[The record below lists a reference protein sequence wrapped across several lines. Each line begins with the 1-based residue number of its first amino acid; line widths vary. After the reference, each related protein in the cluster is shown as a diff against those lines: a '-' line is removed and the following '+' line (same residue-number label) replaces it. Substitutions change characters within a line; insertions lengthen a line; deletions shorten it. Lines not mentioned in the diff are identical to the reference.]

1 MARTRRIK
9 FTDRD
14 ALHHV
19 TSRVSG
25 RQMLLAGAG
34 VKDDMLDALERAAE
48 FSGVNVGAFALMD
61 NHFHIVVQVPFREGT
76 CPQWFRDRMISIIQ
90 SWRMRISSS
99 KMAKRLAILDISLMD
114 CTQTVTITGMLLR
127 I

>member
-34 VKDDMLDALERAAE
+34 VKEDMLDALGRAAE
-48 FSGVNVGAFALMD
+48 FSGVNVGAFALLD
-61 NHFHIVVQVPFREGT
+61 NHFHIVVQVPFHEGPVPEEEVLRRYGLLMGVKALSRLEARLGSLRESGGVSAS
-76 CPQWFRDRMISIIQ
+76 D
-90 SWRMRISSS
+90 
-99 KMAKRLAILDISLMD
+99 
-114 CTQTVTITGMLLR
+114 
-127 I
+127 

>member
-1 MARTRRIK
+1 MLPSCGDWPCGRQNTTKEGEGHMARTRRIK

-34 VKDDMLDALERAAE
+34 VKNDMLDALERAAE

-61 NHFHIVVQVPFREGT
+61 NHFHIVV
-76 CPQWFRDRMISIIQ
+76 SIAH
-90 SWRMRISSS
+90 W
-99 KMAKRLAILDISLMD
+99 
-114 CTQTVTITGMLLR
+114 
-127 I
+127 

>member
-1 MARTRRIK
+1 MWYYAPVPQGTVPAERQTTTKEGEGHMARTRRIK

-48 FSGVNVGAFALMD
+48 FSGVNVGAFAL
-61 NHFHIVVQVPFREGT
+61 IVNQKNTMPE
-76 CPQWFRDRMISIIQ
+76 IA
-90 SWRMRISSS
+90 SWQ
-99 KMAKRLAILDISLMD
+99 K
-114 CTQTVTITGMLLR
+114 G
-127 I
+127 